1 MRRFP
6 HLLVAAAVVAALVAG
21 GARGLFYAGLVAAL
35 LELLLLRARLID
47 LSRVRRRRRST
58 AEPAD
63 ALERSFSQLRDELY
77 WTAHSRRE
85 FDRTLRPRLTRI
97 LGVRLVEGR
106 GVRLDRS
113 PARAQELVGPQTW
126 ALLDPNRPNTM
137 DRSLSGVST
146 SELRRTV
153 ERLEAL

>member
-47 LSRVRRRRRST
+47 LTRVRRRRRSS

-85 FDRTLRPRLTRI
+85 FDRTLRPRLARI
-97 LGVRLVEGR
+97 LAVRLVEGR
-106 GVRLDRS
+106 GVRLDHS
-113 PARAQELVGPQTW
+113 PARAQELVGPETW
-126 ALLDPNRPNTM
+126 ALLDPSRPNTM
-137 DRSLSGVST
+137 DRSRAGVST
-146 SELRRTV
+146 AELRRSV